1 MTDNENSLFESQKQT
16 PLKVKLG
23 EIEQEIQRD
32 DLKDREKKL
41 LQNRKSVMKMNI
53 KKQNQLENLKRRLDQ
68 INNDNAMLREEVSAL
83 KAVINCKDQEC
94 RSLEKKID
102 DR

>member
-16 PLKVKLG
+16 PLKVKLD
-23 EIEQEIQRD
+23 EIEQEIQRE

-53 KKQNQLENLKRRLDQ
+53 KKQNQLENLKRRLD
-68 INNDNAMLREEVSAL
+68 
-83 KAVINCKDQEC
+83 
-94 RSLEKKID
+94 
-102 DR
+102 